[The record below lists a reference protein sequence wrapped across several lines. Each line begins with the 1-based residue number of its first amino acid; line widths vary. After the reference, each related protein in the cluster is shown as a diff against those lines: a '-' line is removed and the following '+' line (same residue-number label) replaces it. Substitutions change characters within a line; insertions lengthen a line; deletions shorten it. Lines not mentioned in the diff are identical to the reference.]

1 MKLSVVHTGLFK
13 LDGGAMY
20 GVVPKQIW
28 NKLNPADEL
37 NLCNWAMRC
46 LLVEDGE
53 RLILIDTG
61 IGDKQS
67 EKFFGYYHLSHT
79 QSLRTAVA
87 RAGYD
92 LDAVTDVLLTH
103 LHFDHCGGAVVKT
116 VDGTDYE
123 PACKNARYWV
133 TEAQWNHA
141 LNPNPREQPSF
152 LQENFVSLMRHNRV
166 HFISEYEKLGNSIE
180 IRVMNGHT
188 RGMIC
193 PLIQMNGRKILYTA
207 DLIPSASHIPVNY
220 VMGYDI
226 EPLTVMKEKE
236 QILLEAEQENWILF
250 YEHDPVHMATE
261 LERNE
266 KGAFRAGMSVDIT
279 TL

>member
-1 MKLSVVHTGLFK
+1 MKLSVVQTGLFK

-28 NKLNPADEL
+28 NKLNPADAL

-46 LLVEDGE
+46 LLVEDDD

-67 EKFFGYYHLSHT
+67 EKFFGYYHLSQT
-79 QSLRTAVA
+79 QSLQEAVA
-87 RAGYD
+87 QAGYS

-116 VDGTDYE
+116 ADGTGYE
-123 PACKNARYWV
+123 PSCKNARYWV

-152 LQENFVSLMRHNRV
+152 LKENFVPLMEQGRIN
-166 HFISEYEKLGNSIE
+166 FISAFEKLGNAIE

-193 PLIQMNGRKILYTA
+193 PLIQIQDRKVFYAA

-226 EPLTVMKEKE
+226 EPLTVMKEKAA
-236 QILLEAEQENWILF
+236 ILAEAEAENWILF
-250 YEHDPVHMATE
+250 YEHDPLTAATG
-261 LERNE
+261 LARNE
-266 KGAFRAGMSVDIT
+266 KGGFCAGAPADLFS
-279 TL
+279 

>member
-1 MKLSVVHTGLFK
+1 MKLSIVHTGLFK

-28 NKLNPADEL
+28 NKLNPADAL

-46 LLVEDGE
+46 LLVEDGD

-67 EKFFGYYHLSHT
+67 EKFFGFYHLSQT
-79 QSLRTAVA
+79 QSLPEAVA
-87 RAGYD
+87 QAGYN
-92 LDAVTDVLLTH
+92 LDDVTDVLLTH

-116 VDGTDYE
+116 DDGTGYE
-123 PACKNARYWV
+123 PSCKNARYWV

-141 LNPNPREQPSF
+141 LNPNAREHASF
-152 LQENFVSLMRHNRV
+152 LKENFVPLMEHGRI
-166 HFISEYEKLGNSIE
+166 HFISAFEKLGNAIE

-193 PLIQMNGRKILYTA
+193 PLIQSQDRKVFYAA

-236 QILLEAEQENWILF
+236 AILTEAEAENWVLF
-250 YEHDPVHMATE
+250 YEHDPLTPATE
-261 LERNE
+261 VTRNE
-266 KGAFRAGMSVDIT
+266 KGGFRAGATVD
-279 TL
+279 LFS

>member
-1 MKLSVVHTGLFK
+1 MKLSIVHTGLFK

-28 NKLNPADEL
+28 NKLNPADAL

-46 LLVEDGE
+46 LLVEDGD

-67 EKFFGYYHLSHT
+67 EKFFGFYHLSQT
-79 QSLRTAVA
+79 QSLPEAVA
-87 RAGYD
+87 QAGYNLND
-92 LDAVTDVLLTH
+92 VTDVLLTH

-116 VDGTDYE
+116 DDGTGYE
-123 PACKNARYWV
+123 PSCKNARYWV

-141 LNPNPREQPSF
+141 LHSNPREQASF
-152 LQENFVSLMRHNRV
+152 LKENFVPLMEQGRI
-166 HFISEYEKLGNSIE
+166 HFISAFEKLGNAIE

-193 PLIQMNGRKILYTA
+193 PLIQSQNRKVFYAA

-236 QILLEAEQENWILF
+236 AILTEAEAENWVLF
-250 YEHDPVHMATE
+250 FEHDPLTSAVE
-261 LERNE
+261 VSRNE
-266 KGAFRAGMSVDIT
+266 KGGFRAGAPID
-279 TL
+279 LFF

>member
-28 NKLNPADEL
+28 NRLNPADEL

-61 IGDKQS
+61 IGNKQS
-67 EKFFGYYHLSHT
+67 DKFFGYYHLSQT
-79 QSLRTAVA
+79 RALRQAVEE
-87 RAGYD
+87 AGYS
-92 LDAVTDVLLTH
+92 LDAITDVLLTH
-103 LHFDHCGGAVVKT
+103 LHFDHCGGAVVKSA
-116 VDGTDYE
+116 DGQGFE
-123 PACKNARYWV
+123 PSCKNARYWL

-141 LNPNPREQPSF
+141 MNPNPREQPSF
-152 LQENFVSLMRHNRV
+152 LKENFVPLMEHGCLN
-166 HFISEYEKLGNSIE
+166 FISEHQFLGSTVE
-180 IRVMNGHT
+180 IRVVNGHT

-193 PLIQMNGRKILYTA
+193 PLIHYKDRKIFYTA

-226 EPLTVMKEKE
+226 EPLTVMREKE
-236 QILLEAEQENWILF
+236 QILLEAEAEQWLLF
-250 YEHDPVHMATE
+250 YEHDPVNMATCI
-261 LERNE
+261 ERNE
-266 KGAFRAGMSVDIT
+266 KGGFRASSVMDLA